1 MGPSASSNGE
11 IFREELRLGS
21 IRAAQ
26 QADQLLVFEKGLTF
40 PSFLSELLVH
50 NREMNKRYRE
60 IASALPVDLD
70 TLPQRSGFRLRGM
83 EMTRLETFTDAAF
96 AFAITML
103 VIAAQQIP
111 DDIKSL
117 LAAFRNVP
125 TFAFSIAVLGIF
137 WWGHWEWSRR
147 YGIEDGVSIIISW
160 ALIVTILIY
169 IYPLKAIFGAMWFLL
184 SDGRVGQALVIR
196 STESEAR
203 SLFAAYALGFTAVS
217 GEIVLLNFRAWQLRD
232 ALQLNAR
239 ERLMT
244 HSEMTGW
251 SIPISVGIV
260 SLLLSQTLPIGEI
273 AWCGWIYFSLPV
285 PLLLHHILRKKQLER
300 LPEGGR

>member
-1 MGPSASSNGE
+1 M
-11 IFREELRLGS
+11 
-21 IRAAQ
+21 
-26 QADQLLVFEKGLTF
+26 F
-40 PSFLSELLVH
+40 PSSLSELLIQ
-50 NREMNKRYRE
+50 NREMNKRHRE
-60 IASALPVDLD
+60 IASALPAELD
-70 TLPQRSGFRLRGM
+70 TLPRLRGFRLRGM

-147 YGIEDGVSIIISW
+147 YGLEEGVSIVISW

-184 SDGRVGQALVIR
+184 SDGRVGQALAIR
-196 STESEAR
+196 GPESEAR
-203 SLFAAYALGFTAVS
+203 SLFAAYTLGFTAVT
-217 GEIVLLNFRAWQLRD
+217 GEIVLLNLRAWQLRD

-239 ERLMT
+239 ERLHDPFGDDRVEHT
-244 HSEMTGW
+244 GKYRNRVVVVISDPADRRDRVVRLDLFLAARPAAVASHSPG
-251 SIPISVGIV
+251 
-260 SLLLSQTLPIGEI
+260 
-273 AWCGWIYFSLPV
+273 
-285 PLLLHHILRKKQLER
+285 KKQLER
-300 LPEGGR
+300 LPGGEC